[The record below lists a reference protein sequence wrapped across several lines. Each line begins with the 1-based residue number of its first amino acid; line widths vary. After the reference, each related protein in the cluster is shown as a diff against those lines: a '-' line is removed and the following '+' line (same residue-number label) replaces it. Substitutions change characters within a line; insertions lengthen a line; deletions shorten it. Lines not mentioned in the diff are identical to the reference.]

1 MRLIITL
8 LMAWCLSM
16 GAYAASAPDAN
27 QISQE
32 LEQAKAA
39 KPAQPEAVEALQSAL
54 NALEERKG
62 SLERAQQYQQV
73 IDNFPKLSQT
83 LRTQLTNLR
92 DEPRQAPENLTS
104 DALSQEILQVSSQL
118 LEKSRQAQQEQER
131 AREIADSLSQLPQQ
145 QTDARRQLNDV
156 ERRVGTAT
164 GKTAQAQNLS
174 LQAESAKLKAQVDEL
189 ELAQLSANNRQ
200 ELARMRSELAQK
212 QSEQLDA
219 YLQALRNQ
227 LNSQRQREA
236 EKALESTELLA
247 ENSANLPPSLVK
259 QFAVNRELSQAL
271 NQQAQRMDLVA
282 SQQRQATNQTLQ
294 VRQALN
300 TLREQSQWLGS
311 SNLLGEAL
319 RAQVARLPEMPK
331 PQQLDTEMAQLR
343 VHRLRYE
350 DLLSKQPQLR
360 EIRQADGQ
368 PLASDETRILEAQLR
383 TQREL
388 LNSLL
393 QGGDT
398 LILELTKL
406 KVANGQLEEA
416 LKEINEA
423 THRYLFWTSDVSPI
437 TFAWPLEIVQDLRR
451 LISLDTFSQLGKASV
466 MMLTSKETLIPL
478 FAALIL
484 VGFSI
489 SSHKHFTRFLERS
502 SNRVGKVTQDH
513 FWLTLRTVFWSILVA
528 SPLPVLWMTLGYGL
542 QAAWPYPLAVAIG
555 NGVTATVPL
564 LWVVMIC
571 AAFARPNGLF
581 VAHFGWPRNRV
592 ARAMRYYLMSIGLI
606 VPLIMALF
614 MFDNLHDR
622 EFSSSLGRLC
632 FVLICGAL
640 AIVTLSLKRA
650 GIPLFLDKEGNGDNM
665 INRML
670 WNLLMGAPL
679 IAIFAAL
686 VGYLATAEA
695 LLARLETSVA
705 IWFLL
710 LVIYH
715 VIRRWMLIQRRRI
728 AFDRAK
734 HRRAEMLAQRARGEE
749 DPHHSM
755 SLEGSPEVDISEVDL
770 DTLSAQSLRLVRSI
784 LMLIALV
791 SVIVLWSEIHSAFGF
806 LENISLWDV
815 TSTVQ
820 GVESL
825 EPITLGAVLIAILVF
840 IVTTQLV
847 RNLPALLELAVLQHL
862 SLTPGTGYAITTI
875 TKYLLMLVGGL
886 VGFSMI
892 GIEWAKLQ
900 WLVAALGVGLG
911 FGLQEIFANFISGL
925 IILFEK
931 PIRIGDTVTIRDL
944 TGSVTKINTRAT
956 TISDWDRKEIIVPN
970 KAFIT
975 EQFIN
980 WSLSDS
986 VTRVVLTVPAPS
998 DANSEEVTQI
1008 LMTAAERCSLVID
1021 TPAPEVFLVDLQQG
1035 IQIFELRIYAAE
1047 MGHRMPLR
1055 HEIHQ
1060 LILAGFREH
1069 GIDMPFPP
1077 FQMRLET
1084 LDGRKTGRTLSSAG
1098 RRPAGS
1104 L

>member
-1 MRLIITL
+1 MRLIITF

-16 GAYAASAPDAN
+16 GAYAASAPDSK
-27 QISQE
+27 QITQE

-39 KPAQPEAVEALQSAL
+39 KPAQPETVAALQSAL

-62 SLERAQQYQQV
+62 SLERAQQYQQS

-83 LRTQLTNLR
+83 LRSQLAKQS
-92 DEPRQAPENLTS
+92 DEPRPVPEGLTT
-104 DALSQEILQVSSQL
+104 DALNQEILQVSSQL
-118 LEKSRQAQQEQER
+118 VEKSRQAQQEQER

-156 ERRVGTAT
+156 ERRVGTAS
-164 GKTAQAQNLS
+164 GKGAQAQNLS
-174 LQAESAKLKAQVDEL
+174 LQAESAKLKALVDEL

-247 ENSANLPPSLVK
+247 ENNADLPPEIVE
-259 QFAVNRELSQAL
+259 QFTRNRELSQAL

-311 SNLLGEAL
+311 SNLLGETL
-319 RAQVARLPEMPK
+319 RDQVSRLPEMPK

-343 VHRLRYE
+343 VHRLKYE
-350 DLLSKQPQLR
+350 KMLSDKPVKQ
-360 EIRQADGQ
+360 ANGK
-368 PLASDETRILEAQLR
+368 PLTATESRILEAQLR

-388 LNSLL
+388 LGSLL

-406 KVANGQLEEA
+406 KVTNSQLEDA

-423 THRYLFWTSDVSPI
+423 THRYLFWTSDVSAI
-437 TFAWPLEIVQDLRR
+437 GFAWPLEIARDLHR

-489 SSHKHFTRFLERS
+489 SSRKHFTRFLERS

-542 QAAWPYPLAVAIG
+542 QEAWPYPRAVAIG

-581 VAHFGWPRNRV
+581 IAHFGWPHTRV

-614 MFDNLHDR
+614 MFDNLRDR
-622 EFSSSLGRLC
+622 EFISSLGRLC

-650 GIPLFLDKEGNGDNM
+650 GIPLYLDKEGSGDNM
-665 INRML
+665 LNRML
-670 WNLLMGAPL
+670 WNLMMGAPL
-679 IAIFAAL
+679 VAILAAL
-686 VGYLATAEA
+686 IGYLATAEA

-749 DPHHSM
+749 EPHHNTT
-755 SLEGSPEVDISEVDL
+755 LEGSPEVDLSEVDL

-875 TKYLLMLVGGL
+875 TKYLLMLIGSL

-1021 TPAPEVFLVDLQQG
+1021 NPAPEVFLVDLQQG

-1084 LDGRKTGRTLSSAG
+1084 MDARKMGRTLTSTG
-1098 RRPAGS
+1098 RSRPAGS

>member
-1 MRLIITL
+1 MRLIITF
-8 LMAWCLSM
+8 LMAWCLSL
-16 GAYAASAPDAN
+16 GAHAASVPDAK
-27 QISQE
+27 QIAQE
-32 LEQAKAA
+32 LAQAKEA
-39 KPAQPEAVEALQSAL
+39 KPARPDTVEALQSAL
-54 NALEERKG
+54 TALEERKG
-62 SLERAQQYQQV
+62 SLERARQYQQV
-73 IDNFPKLSQT
+73 IDNFPKYSQT
-83 LRTQLTNLR
+83 LRAQLANLSAQ
-92 DEPRQAPENLTS
+92 PRAIPTALTT
-104 DALSQEILQVSSQL
+104 DALNQEILQVSSQL
-118 LEKSRQAQQEQER
+118 LEKSRLAQQEQER

-145 QTDARRQLNDV
+145 QTDARRQLNEV
-156 ERRVGTAT
+156 ERRAGSAI
-164 GKTAQAQNLS
+164 GSSAQAQNLNM
-174 LQAESAKLKAQVDEL
+174 QAESAKLKALVDEL

-212 QSEQLDA
+212 ESEQLDA
-219 YLQALRNQ
+219 YLQGLRNQ

-236 EKALESTELLA
+236 EKALESTEQLA
-247 ENSANLPPSLVK
+247 ENSENLPASIVK
-259 QFAVNRELSQAL
+259 QFSVNRELSQAL

-300 TLREQSQWLGS
+300 TLREQAQWLGS

-350 DLLSKQPQLR
+350 DLLNKQPQLR
-360 EIRQADGQ
+360 ESHQNNGE
-368 PLASDETRILEAQLR
+368 PLTAEESRILDAQLN
-383 TQREL
+383 TQKEL
-388 LNSLL
+388 LTSLL

-406 KVANGQLEEA
+406 KVSNGQLEDA
-416 LKEINEA
+416 LTEVNEA

-437 TFAWPLEIVQDLRR
+437 SLSWPLDIVQDLRR
-451 LISLDTFSQLGKASV
+451 LISLNTFSQLGKASI

-489 SSHKHFTRFLERS
+489 SSRKHFTRFLERS
-502 SNRVGKVTQDH
+502 SSRVGKVTQDH
-513 FWLTLRTVFWSILVA
+513 FWLTMRTVFWSILVA

-542 QAAWPYPLAVAIG
+542 QEAWPYPLAVAIG
-555 NGVTATVPL
+555 DGVTATVPL

-571 AAFARPNGLF
+571 ATFARPNGLF

-606 VPLIMALF
+606 VPLIMALI
-614 MFDNLHDR
+614 MFDNLNDR
-622 EFSSSLGRLC
+622 EFSASLGRLC
-632 FVLICGAL
+632 FILICGAL

-650 GIPLFLDKEGNGDNM
+650 GLPLYLDKEGNGDNM
-665 INRML
+665 VNSLL
-670 WNLLMGAPL
+670 WNLMMSAPL
-679 IAIFAAL
+679 LAILAAA
-686 VGYLATAEA
+686 VGYLATAQA

-728 AFDRAK
+728 AFDRAR

-749 DPHHSM
+749 ENQYPISM
-755 SLEGSPEVDISEVDL
+755 EGLPEVDITEVDL

-784 LMLIALV
+784 LMLIALL
-791 SVIVLWSEIHSAFGF
+791 SVIILWSEIHSAFGF

-840 IVTTQLV
+840 IITLQLV
-847 RNLPALLELAVLQHL
+847 RNLPALLELAVLQHI

-875 TKYLLMLVGGL
+875 TKYLLMLIGGL

-944 TGSVTKINTRAT
+944 TGSITKINTRAT

-986 VTRVVLTVPAPS
+986 VTRVVLTVPAPT
-998 DANSEEVTQI
+998 DADTEEVTQI
-1008 LMTAAERCSLVID
+1008 LVTAAERCSLVLD
-1021 TPAPEVFLVDLQQG
+1021 NPAPEAFLVDLQQG
-1035 IQIFELRIYAAE
+1035 IQLFELRIYAAE

-1055 HEIHQ
+1055 HELHQ

-1069 GIDMPFPP
+1069 GIEMPFPP
-1077 FQMRLET
+1077 FQMRLES
-1084 LDGRKTGRTLSSAG
+1084 LNGKQTGKTLSSSG
-1098 RRPAGS
+1098 RRAAGS